1 MTPDVRAVI
10 LFRPDE
16 HEPLRGGPWDEA
28 RARAAIAEIVAAA
41 EAALPADGLW
51 PAHARDLEGPYPPPA
66 YTDVYLGAAGVA
78 WALGRLGS
86 RLDVRAVVE
95 RAFARW
101 PEAPEFDALS
111 APMGKAGF
119 LRILGSPRLCEVVR
133 ANAANETRE
142 WLWGA
147 PGTMLAAEAV
157 PGCDDA
163 WRASADALWEAWDGP
178 VWTQHLYG
186 NVLQILGA
194 AHGFVG
200 NVRAL
205 AGRPDLLGAER
216 LAELERRTVEVLR
229 AEALRDG
236 DLVNWPPHAGQPD
249 PERIRVQWC
258 HGAPGVIAS
267 TAALAP
273 GDDELTGLLAA
284 GGELTWHAGPLRKG
298 GGLCHGTAGNG
309 FAFLKLARRT
319 GDDRWLER
327 ARAFAMH
334 ALEQVDG
341 ARFSLWTGDVG
352 TALYLR
358 ACLDGDDRF
367 PTIDYW

>member
-1 MTPDVRAVI
+1 MP
-10 LFRPDE
+10 LFRAEE
-16 HEPLRGGPWDEA
+16 HEPLRDESWDEG
-28 RARAAIAEIVAAA
+28 RVRAAIAGVVAAA
-41 EAALPADGLW
+41 EAALPEDGFW
-51 PAHARDLEGPYPPPA
+51 PAHPRDKDEAGPPA
-66 YTDVYLGAAGVA
+66 AYTGVYLGAAGVA

-86 RLDVRAVVE
+86 EIDVEAVVR
-95 RAFARW
+95 RAYARW
-101 PEAPEFDALS
+101 PELDEFAVRG
-111 APMGKAGF
+111 PMFGEAGF
-119 LRILGSPRLCEVVR
+119 LRILGSERLADVVR
-133 ANAANETRE
+133 ANAANPTNE

-157 PGCDDA
+157 PGCEDA
-163 WRASADALWEAWDGP
+163 WRASADALWSAWDGP

-186 NVLQILGA
+186 RDERTLGA
-194 AHGFVG
+194 AHGFAG

-205 AGRPDLLGAER
+205 AGRPDLLGGAR

-229 AEALRDG
+229 EEALRDG
-236 DLVNWPPHAGQPD
+236 ELANWSPLYGGLD
-249 PERIRVQWC
+249 PKIRVQWC
-258 HGAPGVIAS
+258 HGAPGVITS

-273 GDDELTGLLAA
+273 GDETLTELLVA

-309 FAFLKLARRT
+309 FAFLKLRTRT

-334 ALEQVDG
+334 ALGQLDG
-341 ARFSLWTGDVG
+341 ARFSLWTGDLG
-352 TALYLR
+352 IALYLQ

-367 PTIDYW
+367 PTIDVW

>member
-1 MTPDVRAVI
+1 MI
-10 LFRPDE
+10 LFRSQE
-16 HEPLRGGPWDEA
+16 HEPLRDDPWDERRV
-28 RARAAIAEIVAAA
+28 RASIADVVAAA
-41 EAALPADGLW
+41 EAALPAEGLW
-51 PAHARDLEGPYPPPA
+51 PAHERDQDESEPPDA
-66 YTDVYLGAAGVA
+66 YTGVYLGAAGVA

-86 RLDVRAVVE
+86 AIDVEVVVQRAY
-95 RAFARW
+95 ARW
-101 PEAPEFDALS
+101 PELPEDRGPGVMF
-111 APMGKAGF
+111 GEAGF
-119 LRILGSPRLCEVVR
+119 LRILASERLAEVVLS
-133 ANAANETRE
+133 NAANPTNE

-157 PGCDDA
+157 PGCEDA
-163 WRASADALWEAWDGP
+163 WRASADALWAAWDGP
-178 VWTQHLYG
+178 VWTQHLPTR
-186 NVLQILGA
+186 VDRVLGA

-205 AGRPDLLGAER
+205 AGRPDLLGADR
-216 LAELERRTVEVLR
+216 IAELEERTVDVLR

-236 DLVNWPPHAGQPD
+236 ELANWSPLYGGSD
-249 PERIRVQWC
+249 PKIRVQWC

-273 GDDELTGLLAA
+273 GENALTDLLVA

-298 GGLCHGTAGNG
+298 GSLCHGTAGNG
-309 FAFLKLARRT
+309 WAFLKLWKRT
-319 GDDRWLER
+319 GDDRWLAR

-334 ALEQVDG
+334 ALEQIDG
-341 ARFSLWTGDVG
+341 ARFSLWTGDLG
-352 TALYLR
+352 IALYLQ

>member
-1 MTPDVRAVI
+1 MAPV

-16 HEPLRGGPWDEA
+16 HEPLREEPWDEERV
-28 RARAAIAEIVAAA
+28 RAGIAEIVAAA

-51 PAHARDLEGPYPPPA
+51 PLHELDREPGDPERITG
-66 YTDVYLGAAGVA
+66 VYLGAAGVA
-78 WALGRLGS
+78 WGLGRLGS
-86 RLDVRAVVE
+86 AIDVRTVVE
-95 RAFARW
+95 CAYARW
-101 PEAPEFDALS
+101 PELPEFAVPS
-111 APMGKAGF
+111 AMLGEAGF
-119 LRILGSPRLCEVVR
+119 LRILGSSRLAEVVR
-133 ANAANETRE
+133 ANAENETVE

-147 PGTMLAAEAV
+147 PGTMLASEAV
-157 PGCDDA
+157 AGCEDA
-163 WRASADALWEAWDGP
+163 WRASADALWAAWDGP

-186 NVLQILGA
+186 RVERLLGA
-194 AHGFVG
+194 GHGFVG

-216 LAELERRTVEVLR
+216 VAELERRTVEVLS

-236 DLVNWPPHAGQPD
+236 ELVNWSPKHGDPD
-249 PERIRVQWC
+249 PTRIRVQWC
-258 HGAPGVIAS
+258 HGAPGVITS

-273 GDDELTGLLAA
+273 HDDALTELLVA
-284 GGELTWHAGPLRKG
+284 GGELTWRAGPLRKG
-298 GGLCHGTAGNG
+298 ASLCHGTAGNG
-309 FAFLKLARRT
+309 WAFLKLRTRT

-334 ALEQVDG
+334 SIGQVDG
-341 ARFSLWTGDVG
+341 RRFSLWTGDIG